1 MIPTDEIR
9 ELCERLRDRDNTE
22 DEFALCLEAAE
33 TIASLS
39 ERIRELEEALRASA
53 GYLRNAKIDLETG
66 ATKATA
72 IRTIDGGLKR
82 VEAGLTQADE
92 GENGAA

>member
-1 MIPTDEIR
+1 MSHDPWITFIDVDLLAEMK
-9 ELCERLRDRDNTE
+9 
-22 DEFALCLEAAE
+22 AA
-33 TIASLS
+33 
-39 ERIRELEEALRASA
+39 A

-82 VEAGLTQADE
+82 LEAAIARASSQP
-92 GENGAA
+92 